1 MKQIREVCHGA
12 FCSWNVNFLF
22 VWFFCCFGVVF
33 FPHVLSAWVPLQKYN
48 SNYQSDSKCY
58 HQPINSLS
66 PPAFPLFFIPPC
78 LYLAVQLSAARHSPL
93 YRWATAVKE
102 GREGKKKEFG
112 LYSKYRVLLS
122 STMMCLHGHDTHS
135 STWLHFFFDSLRVC
149 VWKQFF
155 RVHEHEFITASV
167 WISLVFCHN
176 WIYNSSLSLSFSPS
190 CSQAFWSYWDREDA
204 LPGNGVRQ
212 WRWDIDAVVSKVSP
226 TCQTCELQPLGL

>member
-1 MKQIREVCHGA
+1 MKQIREVCHSA
-12 FCSWNVNFLF
+12 FCSWNMNFLF
-22 VWFFCCFGVVF
+22 VWFFVLF

-102 GREGKKKEFG
+102 GREGEKERKKNLDCTVNTECCSAQLWCAYMVTTRTVPRDFTFSSTHSGCVFG
-112 LYSKYRVLLS
+112 NNFSVFMSMNSLLPLSGSLS
-122 STMMCLHGHDTHS
+122 S
-135 STWLHFFFDSLRVC
+135 FDII
-149 VWKQFF
+149 
-155 RVHEHEFITASV
+155 EFI
-167 WISLVFCHN
+167 IP
-176 WIYNSSLSLSFSPS
+176 LSLSFSPS

>member
-1 MKQIREVCHGA
+1 M
-12 FCSWNVNFLF
+12 
-22 VWFFCCFGVVF
+22 
-33 FPHVLSAWVPLQKYN
+33 
-48 SNYQSDSKCY
+48 
-58 HQPINSLS
+58 LS
-66 PPAFPLFFIPPC
+66 PAHKLSLPSCIPFVFHPT
-78 LYLAVQLSAARHSPL
+78 LSIFSSAALSCSSQSFISVSYCSKR
-93 YRWATAVKE
+93 RK
-102 GREGKKKEFG
+102 GGGKRKKKEFG

-135 STWLHFFFDSLRVC
+135 STWLHFFFDSLGVC

-167 WISLVFCHN
+167 WISLVFWLN

>member
-22 VWFFCCFGVVF
+22 VWFFVVLF

-102 GREGKKKEFG
+102 GREGKKKRKKEFG
-112 LYSKYRVLLS
+112 LYSKYRVLLNYDVLTWS
-122 STMMCLHGHDTHS
+122 RHAQFHVTSLFLRLTRGVCLETNFPCS
-135 STWLHFFFDSLRVC
+135 W
-149 VWKQFF
+149 
-155 RVHEHEFITASV
+155 A
-167 WISLVFCHN
+167 WIHYCLCLD
-176 WIYNSSLSLSFSPS
+176 LSRL
-190 CSQAFWSYWDREDA
+190 
-204 LPGNGVRQ
+204 L
-212 WRWDIDAVVSKVSP
+212 
-226 TCQTCELQPLGL
+226 T